1 MTNIRISDFEPGA
14 TRELVL
20 MWRASFEHG
29 VGVVD
34 PHSIEE
40 QAAFFEAEVRPVC
53 RVRLAWSEGRLV
65 GFLAST
71 RESISQLHVHVDH
84 LRQGIGSQL
93 LCLAQA
99 ESSGTLW
106 LHAFARNT
114 NARRFYESHGF
125 RAAER
130 GFDPFW
136 QLEDVKYLWRRIE
149 KGAA

>member
-1 MTNIRISDFEPGA
+1 
-14 TRELVL
+14 

-40 QAAFFEAEVRPVC
+40 QAAFFEAKVRPVC
-53 RVRLAWSEGRLV
+53 RVRLAWSKGRLV

-71 RESISQLHVHVDH
+71 RESISQLYVHVDH

-93 LCLAQA
+93 LHLAQA

-106 LHAFARNT
+106 LYTFARNT
-114 NARRFYESHGF
+114 NACRFYESHGF
-125 RAAER
+125 RAAEH
-130 GFDPFW
+130 GFEPFW
-136 QLEDVKYLWRRIE
+136 QLEDVKYLWRRNE
-149 KGAA
+149 GGAA